1 MQNPSENPGAGPYV
15 TTCPVGCTAPI
26 TDTDIVVA
34 EGALR
39 RCNGCGQLLSRTS
52 TARYN
57 ETMAQFNAADFNTP
71 QGRELE
77 RRQAVARQRLSRIA
91 VLLGKVATD
100 IRVLDVGCSRG
111 QFVAAAIAAGYRAE
125 GVEPAPR
132 IAEAARAAGVPVRT
146 GLLEEQ
152 HFPDG
157 SFDAL
162 TLFEVIEHLREP
174 LPLLAE
180 CRRVLKPGGILL
192 VSTANA
198 ASWTAAAMGSGWDYF
213 DMQKDGGHISFYNPG
228 SMAKIA
234 ANAGFAVARL
244 DTARVKFHDKEN
256 TTRPLYV
263 AGKLAAELLNLPAQL
278 AGRGHDMLAY
288 LRKPAVG

>member
-1 MQNPSENPGAGPYV
+1 MQNHSDPYV
-15 TTCPVGCTAPI
+15 ANCPVGCNAPLQ
-26 TDTDIVVA
+26 DTTIRVA

-39 RCNGCGQLLSRTS
+39 RCTACGQLLSRAS
-52 TARYN
+52 EARYS
-57 ETMAQFNAADFNTP
+57 ETMAQFNAAGFNAP

-77 RRQAVARQRLSRIA
+77 RRQAVARQRLARIA
-91 VLLGKVATD
+91 GLLNKLPRD
-100 IRVLDVGCSRG
+100 IHVVDVGCSRG
-111 QFVAAAIAAGYRAE
+111 QFVAAAIAAGYHAE

-152 HFPDG
+152 GFADN
-157 SFDAL
+157 SLDAL
-162 TLFEVIEHLREP
+162 TLFEVIEHLRTP

-198 ASWTAAAMGSGWDYF
+198 ESWTAAAMGAHWDYF
-213 DMQKDGGHISFYNPG
+213 DMERDGGHISFYNPR
-228 SMAKIA
+228 SIAQIA
-234 ANAGFAVARL
+234 ANAGFEIARV

-256 TTRPLYV
+256 TPRWRYLL
-263 AGKLAAELLNLPAQL
+263 GKLAAEALNLPARL
-278 AGRGHDMLAY
+278 TGRGHDMLAY
-288 LRKPAVG
+288 LRKPAAG

>member
-1 MQNPSENPGAGPYV
+1 MQHPPEPYIN
-15 TTCPVGCTAPI
+15 TCPVGCNAPLQDTAI
-26 TDTDIVVA
+26 RVA

-39 RCNGCGQLLSRTS
+39 RCSGCGQLLSRAS
-52 TARYN
+52 ASRYS
-57 ETMAQFNAADFNTP
+57 ETMTQFNAADFNAP

-77 RRQAVARQRLSRIA
+77 RRQSVARQRLSRIA
-91 VLLGKVATD
+91 ALLGKSAGDV
-100 IRVLDVGCSRG
+100 RVLDVGCSRG

-132 IAEAARAAGVPVRT
+132 IAEAARAAGLPVTT
-146 GLLEEQ
+146 GLLEDQ
-152 HFPDG
+152 KFPDG
-157 SFDAL
+157 RFDAL

-174 LPLLAE
+174 LPLLTE

-198 ASWTAAAMGSGWDYF
+198 DSWTAAAMGARWDYF
-213 DMQKDGGHISFYNPG
+213 DMQKDGGHISFYNPH
-228 SMAKIA
+228 SMAMLA
-234 ANAGFAVARL
+234 ANAGFEVARL

-256 TTRPLYV
+256 TPRPLYV
-263 AGKLAAELLNLPAQL
+263 LGKLVAELLNLPARL

-288 LRKPAVG
+288 LRKPSAG

>member
-1 MQNPSENPGAGPYV
+1 MENPVSTASPYV
-15 TTCPVGCTAPI
+15 SSCPVGCSAALEDTALR
-26 TDTDIVVA
+26 VA

-39 RCNGCGQLLSRTS
+39 RCTGCGQLLSRAS
-52 TARYN
+52 EARYA
-57 ETMAQFNAADFNTP
+57 ETMAQFNAADFNAP
-71 QGRELE
+71 QGRELQ
-77 RRQAVARQRLSRIA
+77 RRQNVARQRLARIA
-91 VLLGKVATD
+91 SLLQKPAREIHVVD
-100 IRVLDVGCSRG
+100 IGCSRG

-146 GLLEEQ
+146 GLLEDQ
-152 HFPDG
+152 HFADN

-162 TLFEVIEHLREP
+162 TLFEVIEHLRTP

-180 CRRVLKPGGILL
+180 CRRILKPGGILL

-198 ASWTAAAMGSGWDYF
+198 ESWTAAAMGAHWDYF
-213 DMQKDGGHISFYNPG
+213 DMERDGGHISFYNPR
-228 SMAKIA
+228 SMAKVA
-234 ANAGFAVARL
+234 ANAGFEVARI

-256 TTRPLYV
+256 TPRALYV
-263 AGKLAAELLNLPAQL
+263 LGKLAAEALNLPARL

-288 LRKPAVG
+288 LRKPSAG

>member
-1 MQNPSENPGAGPYV
+1 MQNRAEPYV
-15 TTCPVGCTAPI
+15 TACPVGCRAPI
-26 TDTDIVVA
+26 TDTGIVVA

-39 RCNGCGQLLSRTS
+39 RCSGCGQLLSRAS
-52 TARYN
+52 AARYG
-57 ETMAQFNAADFNTP
+57 ETMAQFNAADFNAP

-77 RRQAVARQRLSRIA
+77 RRQAVARQRLARIA
-91 VLLGKVATD
+91 ALLGKAPTG

-111 QFVAAAIAAGYRAE
+111 QFVAAAIATGFSAE

-132 IAEAARAAGVPVRT
+132 IAEAARAAGVPVNT
-146 GLLEEQ
+146 GLLEDQ
-152 HFPDG
+152 QYADG

-198 ASWTAAAMGSGWDYF
+198 ESWTAAAMGARWDYF
-213 DMQKDGGHISFYNPG
+213 DMQKDGGHISFYNPR
-228 SMAKIA
+228 SMAKVA
-234 ANAGFAVARL
+234 AAAGFEVARL
-244 DTARVKFHDKEN
+244 DTARVKFHDKEV
-256 TTRPLYV
+256 TTRGRYV
-263 AGKLAAELLNLPAQL
+263 AGKLVAELLNLPARL

-288 LRKPAVG
+288 LRKPSAG

>member
-1 MQNPSENPGAGPYV
+1 ML
-15 TTCPVGCTAPI
+15 
-26 TDTDIVVA
+26 A

-39 RCNGCGQLLSRTS
+39 RCSGCGQLLSAAS
-52 TARYN
+52 AARYA
-57 ETMAQFNAADFNTP
+57 ETMEQFNAADFNAP

-91 VLLGKVATD
+91 TLLGKRPAE

-111 QFVAAAIAAGYRAE
+111 QFVAAAIAAGYPAE

-132 IAEAARAAGVPVRT
+132 IAEAARAAGVPVKT
-146 GLLEEQ
+146 GLLEDQ
-152 HFPDG
+152 KFPDA

-198 ASWTAAAMGSGWDYF
+198 ESWTAAAMGARWDYF
-213 DMQKDGGHISFYNPG
+213 DMEKDGGHISFYNPR
-228 SMAKIA
+228 SMATIA
-234 ANAGFAVARL
+234 TNAGFEVARL
-244 DTARVKFHDKEN
+244 DTARVKFHDKGR
-256 TTRPLYV
+256 TPRGLYV
-263 AGKLAAELLNLPAQL
+263 AGKLVAELLNLPARL
-278 AGRGHDMLAY
+278 TGRGHDLLAY
-288 LRKPAVG
+288 LRKPSVG

>member
-1 MQNPSENPGAGPYV
+1 MQAHAEQPYIRS
-15 TTCPVGCTAPI
+15 CPVGCSAPMM
-26 TDTDIVVA
+26 DTELVVA

-39 RCNGCGQLLSRTS
+39 RCSDCGQLLSRAS
-52 TARYN
+52 AARYE
-57 ETMAQFNAADFNTP
+57 ETMAQFNAADFNAP
-71 QGRELE
+71 QGRELA
-77 RRQAVARQRLSRIA
+77 RREAVARQRLARIA
-91 VLLGKVATD
+91 ALLGKTAAD

-132 IAEAARAAGVPVRT
+132 IAEAARAAGLPVTT
-146 GLLEEQ
+146 GLLEDQ
-152 HFPDG
+152 HYPDA

-180 CRRVLKPGGILL
+180 CRRVLKSGGILL

-198 ASWTAAAMGSGWDYF
+198 ESWTAAAMGARWDYF
-213 DMQKDGGHISFYNPG
+213 DMEKDGGHISFYNLR

-234 ANAGFAVARL
+234 AAAGFEVARL
-244 DTARVKFHDKEN
+244 DTARVKFHDKDG
-256 TTRPLYV
+256 TPRARYV
-263 AGKLAAELLNLPAQL
+263 LGKLVAELLNLPARL
-278 AGRGHDMLAY
+278 AGRGHDLLAY
-288 LRKPAVG
+288 LRKPAAG

>member
-1 MQNPSENPGAGPYV
+1 MQNHSDPYV
-15 TTCPVGCTAPI
+15 ANCPVGCNAPLQ
-26 TDTDIVVA
+26 DTTIRVA

-39 RCNGCGQLLSRTS
+39 RCTACGQLLSRAS
-52 TARYN
+52 EARYS
-57 ETMAQFNAADFNTP
+57 ETMAQFNAAGFNAP

-77 RRQAVARQRLSRIA
+77 RRQAVARQRLARIA
-91 VLLGKVATD
+91 GLLNKLPRD
-100 IRVLDVGCSRG
+100 IHVVDVGCSRG
-111 QFVAAAIAAGYRAE
+111 QFVAAAIAAGYHAE

-152 HFPDG
+152 GFADN
-157 SFDAL
+157 SLDAL
-162 TLFEVIEHLREP
+162 TLFEVIEHLRTP

-198 ASWTAAAMGSGWDYF
+198 ESWTAAAMGAHWDYF
-213 DMQKDGGHISFYNPG
+213 DMERDGGHISFYNPR
-228 SMAKIA
+228 SIVQIA
-234 ANAGFAVARL
+234 ANAGFEIARV

-256 TTRPLYV
+256 TPRWRYLL
-263 AGKLAAELLNLPAQL
+263 GKLAAEALNLPARL
-278 AGRGHDMLAY
+278 TGRGHDMLAY
-288 LRKPAVG
+288 LRKPAAG

>member
-1 MQNPSENPGAGPYV
+1 
-15 TTCPVGCTAPI
+15 
-26 TDTDIVVA
+26 
-34 EGALR
+34 
-39 RCNGCGQLLSRTS
+39 
-52 TARYN
+52 
-57 ETMAQFNAADFNTP
+57 MAQFNAADFNAP

-77 RRQAVARQRLSRIA
+77 RRQAVARQRLARIA
-91 VLLGKVATD
+91 GLLNKSPRD
-100 IRVLDVGCSRG
+100 IHVVDVGCSRG
-111 QFVAAAIAAGYRAE
+111 QFVAAAIAAGYHAE

-152 HFPDG
+152 GFADN
-157 SFDAL
+157 SLDAL
-162 TLFEVIEHLREP
+162 TLFEVIEHLRTP

-198 ASWTAAAMGSGWDYF
+198 ESWTAAAMGAHWDYF
-213 DMQKDGGHISFYNPG
+213 DMERDGGHISFYNPR
-228 SMAKIA
+228 SIAQIA
-234 ANAGFAVARL
+234 ANAGFEIARV

-256 TTRPLYV
+256 TPRWRYLL
-263 AGKLAAELLNLPAQL
+263 GKLAAEALNLPARL

-288 LRKPAVG
+288 LRKPSAG

>member
-1 MQNPSENPGAGPYV
+1 MQNHSDPYV
-15 TTCPVGCTAPI
+15 ASCPVGCAAPLQ
-26 TDTDIVVA
+26 DTTILVA

-39 RCNGCGQLLSRTS
+39 RCTACGQLLSRAS
-52 TARYN
+52 EARYA
-57 ETMAQFNAADFNTP
+57 ETMAQFNAAGFNAP
-71 QGRELE
+71 QGRELA
-77 RRQAVARQRLSRIA
+77 RRQAVARQRLGRIA
-91 VLLGKVATD
+91 TLLGKTPRD
-100 IRVLDVGCSRG
+100 IQVVDVGCSRG

-146 GLLEEQ
+146 GLLEDQ
-152 HFPDG
+152 G
-157 SFDAL
+157 YAGNSLDAL

-180 CRRVLKPGGILL
+180 CRRILKPGGILL

-198 ASWTAAAMGSGWDYF
+198 ESWTAAAMGAHWDYF
-213 DMQKDGGHISFYNPG
+213 DMERDGGHISFYNPR
-228 SMAKIA
+228 SIAKIA
-234 ANAGFAVARL
+234 ANAAFEVARI

-256 TTRPLYV
+256 TPRWRYV
-263 AGKLAAELLNLPAQL
+263 LGKLAAETLNLPARM

-288 LRKPAVG
+288 LRKPAAG

>member
-1 MQNPSENPGAGPYV
+1 MQNKSEMPGAGPYV
-15 TTCPVGCTAPI
+15 TACPVGCRAPI
-26 TDTDIVVA
+26 TDTGIVVA

-39 RCNGCGQLLSRTS
+39 RCSDCGQLLSRAS
-52 TARYN
+52 AARYA
-57 ETMAQFNAADFNTP
+57 ETMAQFNAADFNAP

-77 RRQAVARQRLSRIA
+77 RRQAVARQRLARIA
-91 VLLGKVATD
+91 ALLGKAAPD

-111 QFVAAAIAAGYRAE
+111 QFVAAAISAGYLAE

-132 IAEAARAAGVPVRT
+132 IAEAARAAGVPVKT
-146 GLLEEQ
+146 GLLEDQ
-152 HFPDG
+152 HFPDA

-162 TLFEVIEHLREP
+162 TLFEVIEHLHDP

-198 ASWTAAAMGSGWDYF
+198 ESWTAAAMGARWDYF
-213 DMQKDGGHISFYNPG
+213 DMQKDGGHISFYNPR

-234 ANAGFAVARL
+234 AASGFGVARI
-244 DTARVKFHDKEN
+244 DTARVKFHDRED
-256 TTRPLYV
+256 TPRPWYV
-263 AGKLAAELLNLPAQL
+263 LGKLVAELLNAPARL

-288 LRKPAVG
+288 LRKPASG

>member
-1 MQNPSENPGAGPYV
+1 MENPVSTASPYV
-15 TTCPVGCTAPI
+15 SSCPVGCSAPLEDTALH
-26 TDTDIVVA
+26 VA

-39 RCNGCGQLLSRTS
+39 RCTGCGQLLSRAS
-52 TARYN
+52 EARYA
-57 ETMAQFNAADFNTP
+57 ETMAQFNAADFNAP
-71 QGRELE
+71 QGRELA
-77 RRQAVARQRLSRIA
+77 RRQTVARQRLERITT
-91 VLLGKVATD
+91 LLQKQPGEIHVVD
-100 IRVLDVGCSRG
+100 IGCSRG

-146 GLLEEQ
+146 GLLEDQ
-152 HFPDG
+152 HFADN

-162 TLFEVIEHLREP
+162 TLFEVIEHLRTP

-180 CRRVLKPGGILL
+180 CRRILKPGGILL

-198 ASWTAAAMGSGWDYF
+198 ESWTAAAMGAHWDYF
-213 DMQKDGGHISFYNPG
+213 DMERDGGHISFYNPR
-228 SMAKIA
+228 SIAKVA
-234 ANAGFAVARL
+234 ANAGFEVARV

-256 TTRPLYV
+256 TPRWRYV
-263 AGKLAAELLNLPAQL
+263 LGKLTAEALNMPARL

-288 LRKPAVG
+288 LRKPSAG

>member
-1 MQNPSENPGAGPYV
+1 MQNHSDPYV
-15 TTCPVGCTAPI
+15 ASCPVGCNAPLQ
-26 TDTDIVVA
+26 DTTIRVA

-39 RCNGCGQLLSRTS
+39 RCTGCGQLLSRAS
-52 TARYN
+52 EARYS
-57 ETMAQFNAADFNTP
+57 ETMAQFNATGFNAP

-77 RRQAVARQRLSRIA
+77 RRQAVARQRLARIA
-91 VLLGKVATD
+91 GLLNKPAHD
-100 IRVLDVGCSRG
+100 IHVVDVGCSRG

-146 GLLEEQ
+146 GLLEDQ
-152 HFPDG
+152 GFADN

-162 TLFEVIEHLREP
+162 TLFEVIEHLRTP

-198 ASWTAAAMGSGWDYF
+198 ESWTAAAMGAHWDYF
-213 DMQKDGGHISFYNPG
+213 DMERDGGHISFYNPR
-228 SMAKIA
+228 SIAQIA
-234 ANAGFAVARL
+234 ARAGFEVARV

-256 TTRPLYV
+256 TPRWRYV
-263 AGKLAAELLNLPAQL
+263 LGKLAAEALNLPARL
-278 AGRGHDMLAY
+278 TGRGHDMLAY
-288 LRKPAVG
+288 LRKPSAA

>member
-1 MQNPSENPGAGPYV
+1 MQNHSDPYV
-15 TTCPVGCTAPI
+15 VSCPVGCDAPLEDTAI
-26 TDTDIVVA
+26 RVA

-39 RCNGCGQLLSRTS
+39 RCTGCGQLLSRASET
-52 TARYN
+52 RYS
-57 ETMAQFNAADFNTP
+57 ETMAQFNAAGFNAP

-77 RRQAVARQRLSRIA
+77 RRQAVARQRLARIA
-91 VLLGKVATD
+91 GLLNKSPHD
-100 IRVLDVGCSRG
+100 IHVVDVGCSRG
-111 QFVAAAIAAGYRAE
+111 QFVAAAIAAGYKAE

-132 IAEAARAAGVPVRT
+132 LAEAARAAGVPVRT

-152 HFPDG
+152 RFADN

-162 TLFEVIEHLREP
+162 TLFEVIEHLRTP

-198 ASWTAAAMGSGWDYF
+198 ESWTAAAMGEHWDYF
-213 DMQKDGGHISFYNPG
+213 DMQKDGGHISFYNPR

-234 ANAGFAVARL
+234 AAAGFEVARL

-256 TTRPLYV
+256 TPRLAYV
-263 AGKLAAELLNLPAQL
+263 AGKLLAELLNAPARI

-288 LRKPAVG
+288 LRKPSAG